1 MKHYYLIF
9 SFFLYLG
16 SQAQVADYTVT
27 SCQGSQQSIHQVLG
41 TGKALIVA
49 SEGFDCSI
57 CASKAP
63 GWGSWATANSS
74 KVAVWGAM
82 TLTYSNNIP
91 TCAQLSNWVSNYN
104 WSAIYTFIDSNEY
117 FFEAGTPRFMVYS
130 PVDSSLVYTG
140 ASESQA
146 RAAAL
151 SASNAVS
158 LQENT
163 LENLQFYYANGV
175 LQFKKV
181 PSGNTMVEIYNLTGK
196 KERVFTLRK
205 DRKEYVLSDLPKGI
219 YLMRLSNQSS
229 AITRKIVIS

>member
-1 MKHYYLIF
+1 MKHIYLFF
-9 SFFLYLG
+9 SLLLYFS
-16 SQAQVADYTVT
+16 SQAQVADYSVT
-27 SCQGSQQSIHQVLG
+27 NCQGSQQSIHQVLG

-63 GWGSWATANSS
+63 GWGSWASANSS

-82 TLTYSNNIP
+82 TLTYSSNTP
-91 TCAQLSNWVSNYN
+91 TCAQLNNWVSNYN
-104 WSAIYTFIDSNEY
+104 WNAIFTFIDSNEY
-117 FFEAGTPRFMVYS
+117 FFDAGTPRFMVYS
-130 PVDSSLVYTG
+130 PVDSSLVYSG
-140 ASESQA
+140 GSESQA

-151 SASNAVS
+151 NASNSVS

-163 LENLQFYYANGV
+163 LESLQFYYANGT

-181 PSGNTMVEIYNLTGK
+181 PSGNTLVEIYNLTGK

-205 DRKEYVLSDLPKGI
+205 DRKEYSLSDLPKGI
-219 YLMRLSNQSS
+219 YLMRLSNQST